1 MTSEYYMGY
10 DYWHSEDYLEH
21 HGIKGMKWGVRRTP
35 EELGYKLA
43 KKTAKYSAR
52 GEAASK
58 RIAKILKGRTL
69 DQLTDKERAKVQK
82 QMNRIE
88 KASAKSSRTTE
99 KYSKKISKSSEEM
112 EKFKETLKR
121 EGTYEDVMANK
132 KHFTDSELNA
142 IANRMQVENRLEE
155 INKGRSKI
163 KKLTDSLEKGKRLV
177 DAGIGLYDSY
187 NKIKG
192 FADKNKEAREAKEI
206 DEILKTNDP
215 AAILANA
222 GKMNTKQIADASK
235 RLTQLSLIKKTKADW
250 EEAEAAPEE
259 ERIQK
264 IKDAANEFFENAK
277 SHGDAIA
284 FGKRRT
290 YEIER
295 EVFDKKYED
304 TTAEADKIMKAVGE
318 GKDYSY
324 SAPKAKPEKK
334 TNTDGSDATPASSAK
349 AMKGMKQSSTP
360 KKEESQSS
368 TSPIKKLASLVK
380 STKKSESK
388 WDYGTSKELLRK
400 AGDMQGATL
409 SEGRS
414 DAVERHKRVDSS
426 KRLTKADKKKLYE
439 YEDAMNTLAWE
450 TTRRWQLYSAKDPRK
465 VDRSVSGIAKR
476 TLENGK
482 KTVSDL
488 LTPKAVRDA
497 NLSEI
502 AYKESERRK
511 EVEKAQ
517 DFMTTMTD
525 ADLKKFKPYLYPELY
540 KYVKGE

>member
-121 EGTYEDVMANK
+121 EGTYEDIMANK
-132 KHFTDSELNA
+132 NHFTDSELNA

-215 AAILANA
+215 SAILANA

-235 RLTQLSLIKKTKADW
+235 RLTQLSMIKKTKSDW
-250 EEAEAAPEE
+250 EETEAAPEK
-259 ERIQK
+259 ERVQK

-284 FGKRRT
+284 FGKQRT

-304 TTAEADKIMKAVGE
+304 TIAEADKIMKAVGE

-334 TNTDGSDATPASSAK
+334 ANTDGSDATPASSAK
-349 AMKGMKQSSTP
+349 AMK
-360 KKEESQSS
+360 EESQSS
-368 TSPIKKLASLVK
+368 TPKSDVSTINLSYITTDPQTVSTMESGKRRANTVTLKPIYWSNKSGKGRDTRYGPRDIYGIKDFTPETKQAADDFFKKYKIDL
-380 STKKSESK
+380 K
-388 WDYGTSKELLRK
+388 WD
-400 AGDMQGATL
+400 
-409 SEGRS
+409 
-414 DAVERHKRVDSS
+414 
-426 KRLTKADKKKLYE
+426 
-439 YEDAMNTLAWE
+439 N
-450 TTRRWQLYSAKDPRK
+450 
-465 VDRSVSGIAKR
+465 
-476 TLENGK
+476 
-482 KTVSDL
+482 
-488 LTPKAVRDA
+488 
-497 NLSEI
+497 
-502 AYKESERRK
+502 
-511 EVEKAQ
+511 
-517 DFMTTMTD
+517 
-525 ADLKKFKPYLYPELY
+525 
-540 KYVKGE
+540 

>member
-121 EGTYEDVMANK
+121 EGTYEDIMANK

-163 KKLTDSLEKGKRLV
+163 KKLTDSLEKGKSLV

-187 NKIKG
+187 NKIK
-192 FADKNKEAREAKEI
+192 EAREAKEVGK
-206 DEILKTNDP
+206 ILKTNDP
-215 AAILANA
+215 TAILANA
-222 GKMNTKQIADASK
+222 GKMNTKQIIDASK
-235 RLTQLSLIKKTKADW
+235 RLTHLSSIKKTKSDW
-250 EEAEAAPEE
+250 EEAEAAPEK
-259 ERIQK
+259 ERVQK

-284 FGKRRT
+284 FGKQRT

-304 TTAEADKIMKAVGE
+304 TIAEADKIMKAVGE

-334 TNTDGSDATPASSAK
+334 ANTDGPDATPASSAK
-349 AMKGMKQSSTP
+349 AMKGMKWSSTP

-380 STKKSESK
+380 STKKESK
-388 WDYGTSKELLRK
+388 WDYGTSRELMRK
-400 AGDMQGATL
+400 MADMQRATL
-409 SEGRS
+409 SEANS

-439 YEDAMNTLAWE
+439 YEDAMNTLTWE
-450 TTRRWQLYSAKDPRK
+450 MTRQQNLYSAKDPRR
-465 VDRSVSGIAKR
+465 VDRSVSGIVKQ

-502 AYKESERRK
+502 AYRESERQK
-511 EVEKAQ
+511 EVKKAQ
-517 DFMTTMTD
+517 DFITTMTD